1 MHVRLD
7 SFMGL
12 LSGSINMSSLI
23 FNFCSVVQ
31 FYDVTILLDVL
42 EAHYSSFSLND
53 SLPFLKLSHKD

>member
-23 FNFCSVVQ
+23 FNFCSVQ

-53 SLPFLKLSHKD
+53 SLPFLQMSHKD